1 MELII
6 TIISAIIGVIGTIA
20 AVVAAV
26 YAVRNDKAH
35 IRKCIRQKQE
45 KISKLETQKF
55 IKYRNKFGAGSV
67 SPEQDKIDKLNQE
80 IKDLEDRL

>member
-1 MELII
+1 MEDIVEN
-6 TIISAIIGVIGTIA
+6 IIGVIGTIA

-35 IRKCIRQKQE
+35 IRKCIRKKHE
-45 KISKLETQKF
+45 KIHRLEQIKD
-55 IKYRNKFGAGSV
+55 IKYRNKFGAGNV

>member
-6 TIISAIIGVIGTIA
+6 TIISAIA

-35 IRKCIRQKQE
+35 IKKRIRQKRD
-45 KISKLETQKF
+45 KISQLETQIF
-55 IKYRNKFGAGSV
+55 IKYRNSLGGGSV
-67 SPEQDKIDKLNQE
+67 SPEQEKINKLNQE
-80 IKDLEDRL
+80 IRDLEDRL

>member
-6 TIISAIIGVIGTIA
+6 TIISVFA

-35 IRKCIRQKQE
+35 IRKRIRQKQW
-45 KISKLETQKF
+45 KINKLESQKF
-55 IKYRNKFGAGSV
+55 IKYHNIIGGGSV